1 MKEKKYIAVVDIP
14 SLCLKAGDEF
24 SGPVADV
31 LVNNGKAKA
40 APEEQPK
47 PKTKEAS
54 K

>member
-1 MKEKKYIAVVDIP
+1 MKEQKYIAVVDIP
-14 SLCLKAGDEF
+14 ALKLKAGDEF

-31 LVNNGKAKA
+31 LVANGKAKA

-47 PKTKEAS
+47 PKKEAA